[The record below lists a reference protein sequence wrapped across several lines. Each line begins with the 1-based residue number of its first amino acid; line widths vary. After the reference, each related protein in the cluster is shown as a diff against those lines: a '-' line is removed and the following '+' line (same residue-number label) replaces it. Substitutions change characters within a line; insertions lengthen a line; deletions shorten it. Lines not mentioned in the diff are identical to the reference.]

1 MSLITKQ
8 MCAKINFRLKLD
20 D

>member
-1 MSLITKQ
+1 